1 MTRIFDL
8 TRIGAGLPVAETIA
22 SLPAD
27 GNVVVQAPPGT
38 GKTTLIPP
46 ALANQ
51 AAHNHV
57 AEHTTSGVGKIIV
70 TAPRRV
76 AVRAAAHR
84 LRALSG
90 QPKLVG
96 HAIRGESVPG
106 SAVEFVTPGV
116 LLRRLLRDPELPGVA
131 AVAIDEVHERQLDT
145 DLVLGMCLELA
156 QLREDFRV
164 IAMSATVDAQR
175 FSQLMDA
182 PIHVTEAAIHPLEIS
197 YAPAPGRAA
206 GERGFYRHVAEQ
218 AAQQATQQAA
228 QPMSWHASEQRK
240 PSAGSTLVFVP
251 GVREVNQVC
260 AELATLV
267 DADLP
272 VFPLHG
278 QQSTEEQ
285 DRALSTNATRI
296 VVATSIAESSLTVP
310 GVRAVVDAGLAR
322 TPRRDMQRGMSG
334 LVTSSASKSSA
345 DQRAGRAG
353 REGPG
358 TVVRC
363 YSQEDYQHFAPHTTP
378 EILSADLTQAA
389 LFLDSW
395 GAGEDFPLL
404 DQPPAAALATA
415 RSTLQRIGATKQLAL
430 LPTDPRLGAALLRYG
445 AGAAKTIAQLEE
457 NPRGDITRVH
467 AQKRLV
473 QRLAALVPDLGPA
486 DPGAV
491 VAAAFPEHV
500 ARAVSVGASRAHG
513 TPRATAPAVT
523 GARGGHNVSA
533 SGSGAGNSR
542 EYLLASGTRA
552 RLLADSGL
560 ADADWLAVAEISL
573 SNAGNAIIR
582 AAARISEDDALDA
595 IGVQEVISATI
606 DEGKIRGR
614 KRRMAGAIE
623 LSSTPVQVSGAQA
636 AAAVAESIRE
646 HGLGLFEWSASAS
659 NFYDRLRHLHEH
671 YGSPWPDVAAQ
682 DPATWLAPELEQIAA
697 GTPIAKVDLYP
708 ALQRL
713 LPWPEA
719 TRLDELAPERMPVP
733 SGRGVRLDWSGE
745 RPVASVKLQEC
756 FGLAESPVY
765 CGKRVQFHLLSPAG
779 RPLAITDDLASF
791 WSGPYAGVRADMRG
805 RYPKHP
811 WPEDPWSA
819 TATAKTNARLR
830 KN

>member
-1 MTRIFDL
+1 MTCIFDL
-8 TRIGAGLPVAETIA
+8 SRIGAGLPVAETIG
-22 SLPAD
+22 SLPAE

-51 AAHNHV
+51 AAQN
-57 AEHTTSGVGKIIV
+57 AAQNAATERESSVGKIIV

-84 LRALSG
+84 LRTLSG
-90 QPKLVG
+90 QPELVG
-96 HAIRGESVPG
+96 HSIRGESVPG
-106 SAVEFVTPGV
+106 TAVEFVTPGV

-156 QLREDFRV
+156 QLRADFRV

-182 PIHVTEAAIHPLEIS
+182 PVHVTEAAIHPLEIS

-206 GERGFYRHVAEQ
+206 GERSFYRHLAQQAAEQ
-218 AAQQATQQAA
+218 ASA
-228 QPMSWHASEQRK
+228 
-240 PSAGSTLVFVP
+240 SAGSTLVFVP

-260 AELATLV
+260 AELTTLV
-267 DADLP
+267 DANTP

-278 QQSTEEQ
+278 QQTTDEQ
-285 DRALSTNATRI
+285 DRALYTDSRRI

-322 TPRRDMQRGMSG
+322 LPRRDAQRGMSG
-334 LVTSSASKSSA
+334 LVTASTSKSSA

-363 YSQEDYQHFAPHTTP
+363 YSQEDYQHFAPHISP

-389 LFLDSW
+389 LFLDTW
-395 GAGEDFPLL
+395 GAGHDFPLL
-404 DQPPAAALATA
+404 DQPPATAMAAA
-415 RSTLQRIGATKQLAL
+415 RTTLQRIGASKELAL

-445 AGAAKTIAQLEE
+445 SGAAETIAKLDEE
-457 NPRGDITRVH
+457 PRGDITRAP

-473 QRLAALVPDLGPA
+473 QRLAKLVPDLGPV

-491 VAAAFPEHV
+491 VAAAYPEQV
-500 ARAVSVGASRAHG
+500 ARAVSAGASGLRNG
-513 TPRATAPAVT
+513 SNS
-523 GARGGHNVSA
+523 GASP
-533 SGSGAGNSR
+533 SSGAGTSS

-552 RLLADSGL
+552 RLLSDSSL
-560 ADADWLAVAEISL
+560 VDAEWLAVAEISL

-582 AAARISEDDALDA
+582 SAARITEDDALEA
-595 IGVQEVISATI
+595 IGVEETTTATV
-606 DEGKIRGR
+606 DGGKIRGR
-614 KRRMAGAIE
+614 KRRRAGAIE
-623 LSSTPVQVSGAQA
+623 LSSTPVQVTGDA
-636 AAAVAESIRE
+636 AAEAVAESIRE

-659 NFYDRLRHLHEH
+659 NFSARLRHLHEY
-671 YGSPWPDVAAQ
+671 YGPPWPDVAAA
-682 DPATWLAPELEQIAA
+682 DPAMWLAPELEQIAA
-697 GTPIAKVDLYP
+697 GTAISKIDLYP

-719 TRLDELAPERMPVP
+719 TWLEELAPERVPVP
-733 SGRGVRLDWSGE
+733 SGRSAWLDWSGE

-756 FGLAESPVY
+756 FGLTESPMY

-779 RPLAITDDLASF
+779 RPLAVTDDLASF
-791 WSGPYAGVRADMRG
+791 WSGPYAGVRAEMRG

-811 WPEDPWSA
+811 WPEDPWQA
-819 TATAKTNARLR
+819 TATAKTNAKLR

>member
-1 MTRIFDL
+1 MTCIFDL
-8 TRIGAGLPVAETIA
+8 SRIGAGLPVTETIA
-22 SLPAD
+22 SLPAE

-51 AAHNHV
+51 AAQN
-57 AEHTTSGVGKIIV
+57 AAQNAATERESSVGKIIV

-84 LRALSG
+84 LRTLSG
-90 QPKLVG
+90 QPELVG
-96 HAIRGESVPG
+96 HSIRGESVPG
-106 SAVEFVTPGV
+106 TAVEFVTPGV
-116 LLRRLLRDPELPGVA
+116 LLRRLLHNPELPGVA

-156 QLREDFRV
+156 QLRADFRV

-182 PIHVTEAAIHPLEIS
+182 PVHVTEAAIHPLEIS

-206 GERGFYRHVAEQ
+206 GERSFYRHLAQQAAEQ
-218 AAQQATQQAA
+218 ASA
-228 QPMSWHASEQRK
+228 
-240 PSAGSTLVFVP
+240 SAGSTLVFVP

-260 AELATLV
+260 AELTTLV
-267 DADLP
+267 DANTP

-278 QQSTEEQ
+278 QQTTDEQ
-285 DRALSTNATRI
+285 DRALYTDSRRI

-322 TPRRDMQRGMSG
+322 LPRRDTQRGMSG
-334 LVTSSASKSSA
+334 LVTASTSKSSA
-345 DQRAGRAG
+345 NQRAGRAG

-363 YSQEDYQHFAPHTTP
+363 YSQEDYQHFAPHISP

-389 LFLDSW
+389 LFLDTW
-395 GAGEDFPLL
+395 GAGDDFPLL
-404 DQPPAAALATA
+404 DQPPATAMAAA
-415 RSTLQRIGATKQLAL
+415 RTTLQRIGASKELAL

-445 AGAAKTIAQLEE
+445 SGAAETIAKLDEE
-457 NPRGDITRVH
+457 PRGDITRAP
-467 AQKRLV
+467 AQKRLA
-473 QRLAALVPDLGPA
+473 QRLAKLVPDLGPV

-491 VAAAFPEHV
+491 VAAAYPEQV
-500 ARAVSVGASRAHG
+500 ARAVSAGASGLR
-513 TPRATAPAVT
+513 T
-523 GARGGHNVSA
+523 GSNSGAG
-533 SGSGAGNSR
+533 SGSGASPSSGAGTSR

-552 RLLADSGL
+552 RLLSDSSL
-560 ADADWLAVAEISL
+560 ADAEWLAVAEISL

-582 AAARISEDDALDA
+582 AAARITEEDALEA
-595 IGVQEVISATI
+595 IGVEETTTATV
-606 DEGKIRGR
+606 DGGKIRGR
-614 KRRMAGAIE
+614 KRRLAGAIE
-623 LSSTPVQVSGAQA
+623 LSSTPVQVAGDA
-636 AAAVAESIRE
+636 AAEALAESIRE
-646 HGLGLFEWSASAS
+646 HGLGLFEWPASAS
-659 NFYDRLRHLHEH
+659 NFSARLRHLHEY
-671 YGSPWPDVAAQ
+671 YGSPWPDVAAA
-682 DPATWLAPELEQIAA
+682 DPAMWLAPELEQIAA
-697 GTPIAKVDLYP
+697 GTAISKIDLYP

-713 LPWPEA
+713 LPWPKA
-719 TRLDELAPERMPVP
+719 TRLEELAPERVPVP
-733 SGRGVRLDWSGE
+733 SGRSVWLDWSGE

-756 FGLAESPVY
+756 FGLTESPMY

-791 WSGPYAGVRADMRG
+791 WSGPYAGVRAEMRG

-811 WPEDPWSA
+811 WPENPWQA
-819 TATAKTNARLR
+819 TATAKTNAKLR
-830 KN
+830 KH

>member
-1 MTRIFDL
+1 MFDL
-8 TRIGAGLPVAETIA
+8 TRIGAGLPVAESIA

-27 GNVVVQAPPGT
+27 GNVVVHAPPGT

-51 AAHNHV
+51 EAQNYATQN
-57 AEHTTSGVGKIIV
+57 APSEREASDVGKIIV

-84 LRALSG
+84 LRTLSG

-116 LLRRLLRDPELPGVA
+116 LLRRLLLDPELPGVA
-131 AVAIDEVHERQLDT
+131 TIAIDEVHERQLDT

-156 QLREDFRV
+156 QLRDDFRV

-182 PIHVTEAAIHPLEIS
+182 PIHVTEAAIHPLEIN

-206 GERGFYRHVAEQ
+206 GERSFYRHVVQQAAEQ
-218 AAQQATQQAA
+218 ASA
-228 QPMSWHASEQRK
+228 
-240 PSAGSTLVFVP
+240 SAGSTLVFVP

-267 DADLP
+267 DAKLP

-278 QQSTEEQ
+278 QQTTEEQ
-285 DRALSTNATRI
+285 DRALYTDSRRI

-322 TPRRDMQRGMSG
+322 MPRRDAQRGMSG
-334 LVTSSASKSSA
+334 LVTSSTSKSSA

-358 TVVRC
+358 TVVCC

-389 LFLDSW
+389 LFLDTW

-404 DQPPAAALATA
+404 DQPPATAMATA
-415 RSTLQRIGATKQLAL
+415 RATLQRIGATKQLAL
-430 LPTDPRLGAALLRYG
+430 LPTDPRLGAALLRFG
-445 AGAAKTIAQLEE
+445 AGAAETVAKLDE
-457 NPRGDITRVH
+457 NPRGDIARVH

-473 QRLAALVPDLGPA
+473 QRLDALVPDLGPA

-491 VAAAFPEHV
+491 VAAAFPERV
-500 ARAVSVGASRAHG
+500 ARAVSAGASG
-513 TPRATAPAVT
+513 P
-523 GARGGHNVSA
+523 G
-533 SGSGAGNSR
+533 SGSNSGPSSGAGTSR

-552 RLLADSGL
+552 RLLSDSGL

-582 AAARISEDDALDA
+582 SAARITEDDALEA
-595 IGVQEVISATI
+595 IGVEETTTATV
-606 DEGKIRGR
+606 DGAKIRGR
-614 KRRMAGAIE
+614 KRRLAGAIE
-623 LSSTPVQVSGAQA
+623 LSSTPVHVTGDA
-636 AAAVAESIRE
+636 AAEALAESIRE
-646 HGLGLFEWSASAS
+646 HGLGLFKWSASAS
-659 NFYDRLRHLHEH
+659 NLYHRLHHLHEH
-671 YGSPWPDVAAQ
+671 YGLPWPDVAAE
-682 DPATWLAPELEQIAA
+682 DPAIWLAPELDRIAA
-697 GTPIAKVDLYP
+697 GMPIGKVDLYP

-733 SGRGVRLDWSGE
+733 SGRGVRLDWSDE

-811 WPEDPWSA
+811 WPEDPWQA
-819 TATAKTNARLR
+819 TATAKTNAKLR

>member
-1 MTRIFDL
+1 MTCIFDL
-8 TRIGAGLPVAETIA
+8 SRIGAGLPVAETIA
-22 SLPAD
+22 SLPAE

-38 GKTTLIPP
+38 GKTTLLPP

-51 AAHNHV
+51 AAQN
-57 AEHTTSGVGKIIV
+57 AAQNAAPERESSVGKIIV

-84 LRALSG
+84 LRTLSG
-90 QPKLVG
+90 QPELVG
-96 HAIRGESVPG
+96 HSIRGESVPG
-106 SAVEFVTPGV
+106 TAVEFVTPGV

-156 QLREDFRV
+156 QLRADFRV

-182 PIHVTEAAIHPLEIS
+182 PVHVTEAAIHPLEIS

-206 GERGFYRHVAEQ
+206 GERSFYRHLAQQAAEQ
-218 AAQQATQQAA
+218 ASA
-228 QPMSWHASEQRK
+228 
-240 PSAGSTLVFVP
+240 SAGSTLVFVP
-251 GVREVNQVC
+251 GVREVNRVC
-260 AELATLV
+260 AELTTLV
-267 DADLP
+267 DANTP

-278 QQSTEEQ
+278 QQTTDEQ
-285 DRALSTNATRI
+285 DRALYTDSRRI

-322 TPRRDMQRGMSG
+322 LPRRDAQRGMSG
-334 LVTSSASKSSA
+334 LVTASTSKSSA

-353 REGPG
+353 REGQG

-363 YSQEDYQHFAPHTTP
+363 YSQEDYQHFAPHISP

-389 LFLDSW
+389 LFLDTW
-395 GAGEDFPLL
+395 GAGDDFPLL
-404 DQPPAAALATA
+404 DQPPATAMAAA
-415 RSTLQRIGATKQLAL
+415 RTTLQRIGASKELAL

-445 AGAAKTIAQLEE
+445 SGAAETIAKLDEE
-457 NPRGDITRVH
+457 PRGDITRAP
-467 AQKRLV
+467 AQKRLA
-473 QRLAALVPDLGPA
+473 QRLAKLVPDLGPV

-491 VAAAFPEHV
+491 VAAAYPEQV
-500 ARAVSVGASRAHG
+500 ARAVSAGASGLR
-513 TPRATAPAVT
+513 T
-523 GARGGHNVSA
+523 GSNSGAG
-533 SGSGAGNSR
+533 SGSGASPSSGAGTSR

-552 RLLADSGL
+552 RLLSDSSL
-560 ADADWLAVAEISL
+560 VDAEWLAVAEISL

-582 AAARISEDDALDA
+582 SAARITEEDALEA
-595 IGVQEVISATI
+595 TGVEETTTATV
-606 DEGKIRGR
+606 DGGKIRGR
-614 KRRMAGAIE
+614 KRRRAGAIE
-623 LSSTPVQVSGAQA
+623 LSSTPVQVTGDA
-636 AAAVAESIRE
+636 AAEAVAESIRE

-659 NFYDRLRHLHEH
+659 NFYDRLRHLHEY
-671 YGSPWPDVAAQ
+671 YGPPWPDVAAA
-682 DPATWLAPELEQIAA
+682 DPAMWLAPELEQIAA
-697 GTPIAKVDLYP
+697 GTAISKIDLYP

-719 TRLDELAPERMPVP
+719 TRLEELAPERMPVP
-733 SGRGVRLDWSGE
+733 SGRSAWLDWSGA

-756 FGLAESPVY
+756 FGLVESPVY

-791 WSGPYAGVRADMRG
+791 WSGPYAGVRAEMRG

-819 TATAKTNARLR
+819 TATAKTNAKLR
-830 KN
+830 KH

>member
-8 TRIGAGLPVAETIA
+8 SRIGAGLPVSETIA
-22 SLPAD
+22 SLPAE

-51 AAHNHV
+51 AAQNY
-57 AEHTTSGVGKIIV
+57 AAQNGASKRESSAVGKIIV

-84 LRALSG
+84 LRTLSG
-90 QPKLVG
+90 QPELVG
-96 HAIRGESVPG
+96 HSIRGESVPG
-106 SAVEFVTPGV
+106 TAVEFVTPGV
-116 LLRRLLRDPELPGVA
+116 LLRRLLHDPELPGVA

-156 QLREDFRV
+156 QLRADFRI

-182 PIHVTEAAIHPLEIS
+182 PVHVTEAAIHPLAIH

-206 GERGFYRHVAEQ
+206 GERSFYRHLAQQAAEQ
-218 AAQQATQQAA
+218 ASA
-228 QPMSWHASEQRK
+228 
-240 PSAGSTLVFVP
+240 SAGSTLVFVP

-260 AELATLV
+260 AELTTLV
-267 DADLP
+267 DANTP

-278 QQSTEEQ
+278 QQTTDEQ
-285 DRALSTNATRI
+285 DRALYTDSRRI

-322 TPRRDMQRGMSG
+322 LPRRDTQRGMSG
-334 LVTSSASKSSA
+334 LVTASTSKSSA
-345 DQRAGRAG
+345 NQRAGRAG

-363 YSQEDYQHFAPHTTP
+363 YSQEDYQHFAPHSSP

-389 LFLDSW
+389 LFLDTW
-395 GAGEDFPLL
+395 GAGDDFPLL
-404 DQPPAAALATA
+404 DQPPAAAMAAA
-415 RSTLQRIGATKQLAL
+415 RTTLQRIGACKELAL

-445 AGAAKTIAQLEE
+445 SGAAETIAKLDDT
-457 NPRGDITRVH
+457 PRGDITRAP

-473 QRLAALVPDLGPA
+473 QRLAKLVPDLGPV

-491 VAAAFPEHV
+491 VAAAYPEQV
-500 ARAVSVGASRAHG
+500 ARAVFAGAFGPSSGSNPGRSG
-513 TPRATAPAVT
+513 L
-523 GARGGHNVSA
+523 S
-533 SGSGAGNSR
+533 SGSGASPSSRAGTSR

-552 RLLADSGL
+552 RLLSDSSL
-560 ADADWLAVAEISL
+560 ADAEWLAVAEISL
-573 SNAGNAIIR
+573 SNAGNAVIR
-582 AAARISEDDALDA
+582 SAARITEDDALEA
-595 IGVQEVISATI
+595 IGVEETTTATV
-606 DEGKIRGR
+606 DGGKIRGR
-614 KRRMAGAIE
+614 KRRRAGAIE
-623 LSSTPVQVSGAQA
+623 LSSTPVQVTGDA
-636 AAAVAESIRE
+636 AAEALAESIRE

-659 NFYDRLRHLHEH
+659 NFYDRLRHLHEY
-671 YGSPWPDVAAQ
+671 YGLPWPDVAAA
-682 DPATWLAPELEQIAA
+682 DPAMWLAPELEQIAA
-697 GTPIAKVDLYP
+697 GTAISKIDLYP

-719 TRLDELAPERMPVP
+719 TRLEELAPERMPVP
-733 SGRGVRLDWSGE
+733 SGRSVWLDWSGA
-745 RPVASVKLQEC
+745 RPVVSVKLQEC

-791 WSGPYAGVRADMRG
+791 WSGPYAGVRAEMRG

-811 WPEDPWSA
+811 WPENPWQA
-819 TATAKTNARLR
+819 TATAKTNAKLR

>member
-1 MTRIFDL
+1 MTCIFDL
-8 TRIGAGLPVAETIA
+8 SRIGAGLPVTETIA
-22 SLPAD
+22 SLPAE

-38 GKTTLIPP
+38 GKTTLLPP

-51 AAHNHV
+51 AAQN
-57 AEHTTSGVGKIIV
+57 AAQNAATERESSVGKIIV

-84 LRALSG
+84 LRTLSG
-90 QPKLVG
+90 QPELVG
-96 HAIRGESVPG
+96 HSIRGESVPG
-106 SAVEFVTPGV
+106 TAVEFVTPGV

-156 QLREDFRV
+156 QLRADFRV

-182 PIHVTEAAIHPLEIS
+182 PVHVTEAAIHPLEIS

-206 GERGFYRHVAEQ
+206 GERSFYRHLAQQAAEQ
-218 AAQQATQQAA
+218 ASA
-228 QPMSWHASEQRK
+228 
-240 PSAGSTLVFVP
+240 SAGSTLVFAP

-260 AELATLV
+260 AELTTLV
-267 DADLP
+267 DANTP

-278 QQSTEEQ
+278 QQTTDEQ
-285 DRALSTNATRI
+285 DRALYTDSRRI

-322 TPRRDMQRGMSG
+322 LPRRDAQRGMSG
-334 LVTSSASKSSA
+334 LVTASTSKSSA

-363 YSQEDYQHFAPHTTP
+363 YSQEDYQHFAPHISP

-389 LFLDSW
+389 LFLDTW
-395 GAGEDFPLL
+395 GAGHDFPLL
-404 DQPPAAALATA
+404 DQPPATAMAAA
-415 RSTLQRIGATKQLAL
+415 RTTLQRIGASKELAL

-445 AGAAKTIAQLEE
+445 SGAAETIAKLDEE
-457 NPRGDITRVH
+457 PRGDITRAP

-473 QRLAALVPDLGPA
+473 QRLAKLVPDSGPV

-491 VAAAFPEHV
+491 VAAAYPEQV
-500 ARAVSVGASRAHG
+500 ARVVTAGASG
-513 TPRATAPAVT
+513 PSSGFNSGP
-523 GARGGHNVSA
+523 S
-533 SGSGAGNSR
+533 SGSGSGLSSGAGTSR

-552 RLLADSGL
+552 RLLSDSSL
-560 ADADWLAVAEISL
+560 ADAEWLAIAEISL

-582 AAARISEDDALDA
+582 AAARITEEDALEA
-595 IGVQEVISATI
+595 IGVEETTTATV
-606 DEGKIRGR
+606 DGGKIRGR
-614 KRRMAGAIE
+614 KRRLAGAIE
-623 LSSTPVQVSGAQA
+623 LSSTPVQVAGDA
-636 AAAVAESIRE
+636 AAEALAESIRE

-659 NFYDRLRHLHEH
+659 NLYHRLHHLHEH
-671 YGSPWPDVAAQ
+671 YGLPWPDAAAE
-682 DPATWLAPELEQIAA
+682 DPAIWLAPELEQIAA

>member
-22 SLPAD
+22 SLPAG

-51 AAHNHV
+51 AAQNY
-57 AEHTTSGVGKIIV
+57 AAQNAASERESSAVGKIIV

-76 AVRAAAHR
+76 AVRAAALR
-84 LRALSG
+84 LRTLSG

-116 LLRRLLRDPELPGVA
+116 LLRRLLRDPELPGVV

-156 QLREDFRV
+156 QLRDDFRV

-182 PIHVTEAAIHPLEIS
+182 PIHVTEAAIHPLEIN

-206 GERGFYRHVAEQ
+206 GERSFYRHLAKQ
-218 AAQQATQQAA
+218 AAQQTAQQASA
-228 QPMSWHASEQRK
+228 
-240 PSAGSTLVFVP
+240 SAGSTLVFVP

-267 DADLP
+267 DANTP

-278 QQSTEEQ
+278 QQTTEEQ
-285 DRALSTNATRI
+285 DRALYTDATRI

-322 TPRRDMQRGMSG
+322 MPRRDAQRGMSG
-334 LVTSSASKSSA
+334 LVTSSTSKSSA

-363 YSQEDYQHFAPHTTP
+363 YSQEGYQHFAPHTTP

-389 LFLDSW
+389 LFLDTW
-395 GAGEDFPLL
+395 GAGQDFPLL
-404 DQPPAAALATA
+404 DQPPATAMAAA
-415 RSTLQRIGATKQLAL
+415 RTTLQRIGATKQLAF

-445 AGAAKTIAQLEE
+445 AGAADTVAKMDE
-457 NPRGDITRVH
+457 NPRGDIARAR

-491 VAAAFPEHV
+491 VAAAFPEQV
-500 ARAVSVGASRAHG
+500 ARAVSAG
-513 TPRATAPAVT
+513 
-523 GARGGHNVSA
+523 A
-533 SGSGAGNSR
+533 SGSNSGPSSGSGSGPSAGAGTSR

-560 ADADWLAVAEISL
+560 ADADWLAVSEISL

-582 AAARISEDDALDA
+582 SAARITEDDALEA
-595 IGVQEVISATI
+595 IGVEETTTATV
-606 DEGKIRGR
+606 DGGKIRGR
-614 KRRMAGAIE
+614 KRKMAGAIE
-623 LSSTPVQVSGAQA
+623 LSSTPVQVTGDA
-636 AAAVAESIRE
+636 AAEALAESIRE
-646 HGLGLFEWSASAS
+646 YGLGLFEWSASAS
-659 NFYDRLRHLHEH
+659 NLYHRLRHLHEH
-671 YGSPWPDVAAQ
+671 YGLPWPDVAAA
-682 DPATWLAPELEQIAA
+682 DPAIWLAPELDKVASGMQ
-697 GTPIAKVDLYP
+697 IAKVDLYP

-719 TRLDELAPERMPVP
+719 TRLEELAPERMPVP
-733 SGRGVRLDWSGE
+733 SGRGVLLDWSGE

-756 FGLAESPVY
+756 FGLAESPAY

-811 WPEDPWSA
+811 WPEDPWQA
-819 TATAKTNARLR
+819 TATAKTNAKLR

>member
-1 MTRIFDL
+1 MFDL
-8 TRIGAGLPVAETIA
+8 SRIGAGLPVTETIA
-22 SLPAD
+22 SLPAE

-51 AAHNHV
+51 AAQN
-57 AEHTTSGVGKIIV
+57 AAQNAATERESSVGKIIV

-84 LRALSG
+84 LRTLSG
-90 QPKLVG
+90 QPELVG
-96 HAIRGESVPG
+96 HSIRGESVPG
-106 SAVEFVTPGV
+106 TAVEFVTPGV
-116 LLRRLLRDPELPGVA
+116 LLRRLLHNPELPGVA

-156 QLREDFRV
+156 QLRADFRV

-182 PIHVTEAAIHPLEIS
+182 PVHVTEAAIHPLEIS

-206 GERGFYRHVAEQ
+206 GERSFYRHLAQQAAEQ
-218 AAQQATQQAA
+218 ASA
-228 QPMSWHASEQRK
+228 
-240 PSAGSTLVFVP
+240 SAGSTLVFVP

-260 AELATLV
+260 AELTTLV
-267 DADLP
+267 DANTP

-278 QQSTEEQ
+278 QQTTDEQ
-285 DRALSTNATRI
+285 DRALYTDSRRI

-322 TPRRDMQRGMSG
+322 LPRRDTQRGMSG
-334 LVTSSASKSSA
+334 LVTASTSKSSA
-345 DQRAGRAG
+345 NQRAGRAG

-363 YSQEDYQHFAPHTTP
+363 YSQEDYQHFAPHISP

-389 LFLDSW
+389 LFLDTW
-395 GAGEDFPLL
+395 GAGDDFPLL
-404 DQPPAAALATA
+404 DQPPATAMAAA
-415 RSTLQRIGATKQLAL
+415 RTTLQRIGASKELAL

-445 AGAAKTIAQLEE
+445 SGAAETIAKLDEE
-457 NPRGDITRVH
+457 PRGDITRAP
-467 AQKRLV
+467 AQKRLA
-473 QRLAALVPDLGPA
+473 QRLAKLVPDLGPV

-491 VAAAFPEHV
+491 VAAAYPEQV
-500 ARAVSVGASRAHG
+500 ARAVSAGASGLR
-513 TPRATAPAVT
+513 T
-523 GARGGHNVSA
+523 GSNSGAG
-533 SGSGAGNSR
+533 SGSGASPSSGAGTSR

-552 RLLADSGL
+552 RLLSDSSL
-560 ADADWLAVAEISL
+560 ADAEWLAVAEISL

-582 AAARISEDDALDA
+582 AAARITEEDALEA
-595 IGVQEVISATI
+595 IGVEETTTATV
-606 DEGKIRGR
+606 DGGKIRGR
-614 KRRMAGAIE
+614 KRRLAGAIE
-623 LSSTPVQVSGAQA
+623 LSSTPVQVAGDA
-636 AAAVAESIRE
+636 AAEALAESIRE
-646 HGLGLFEWSASAS
+646 HGLGLFEWPASAS
-659 NFYDRLRHLHEH
+659 NFSARLRHLHEY
-671 YGSPWPDVAAQ
+671 YGSPWPDVAAA
-682 DPATWLAPELEQIAA
+682 DPAMWLAPELEQIAA
-697 GTPIAKVDLYP
+697 GTAISKIDLYP

-713 LPWPEA
+713 LPWPKA
-719 TRLDELAPERMPVP
+719 TRLEELAPERVPVP
-733 SGRGVRLDWSGE
+733 SGRSVWLDWSGE

-756 FGLAESPVY
+756 FGLTESPMY

-791 WSGPYAGVRADMRG
+791 WSGPYAGVRAEMRG

-811 WPEDPWSA
+811 WPENPWQA
-819 TATAKTNARLR
+819 TATAKTNAKLR
-830 KN
+830 KH

>member
-8 TRIGAGLPVAETIA
+8 TRIGEGLPVAQTID

-46 ALANQ
+46 ALANHAAGQ
-51 AAHNHV
+51 AELGAGHV
-57 AEHTTSGVGKIIV
+57 PGKAEPGAGKIIV

-76 AVRAAAHR
+76 AVRAAANR
-84 LRALSG
+84 LRQLSG
-90 QPKLVG
+90 RPELVG
-96 HAIRGESVPG
+96 HAVRGDSAPG
-106 SAVEFVTPGV
+106 TAVEFVTPGV

-131 AVAIDEVHERQLDT
+131 AVTIDEVHERQLDT

-175 FSQLMDA
+175 FAELMDA
-182 PIHVTEAAIHPLEIS
+182 PIHTTQAAIHPLEIT
-197 YAPAPGRAA
+197 YAPAPGRAE
-206 GERGFYRHVAEQ
+206 GSRDFYRHVAQQ
-218 AAQQATQQAA
+218 AAQQ
-228 QPMSWHASEQRK
+228 SSAS
-240 PSAGSTLVFVP
+240 SGSTLVFVP

-260 AELATLV
+260 TELSTLV
-267 DADLP
+267 DANTA

-278 QQSTEEQ
+278 QQTSDEQ
-285 DRALSTNATRI
+285 DRALYTGTKRI

-322 TPRRDMQRGMSG
+322 LPRRDAQRGMSG
-334 LVTSSASKSSA
+334 LVTASTSKSGA

-358 TVVRC
+358 AVVRC
-363 YSQEDYQHFAPHTTP
+363 YSQDDYQHFPPHISP
-378 EILSADLTQAA
+378 EIVRADLTQAA
-389 LFLDSW
+389 LFLDTW
-395 GAGEDFPLL
+395 GADGDFPLL
-404 DQPPAAALATA
+404 DQPPAAALVDA
-415 RSTLQRIGATKQLAL
+415 RRTLKRIGATKQLAL

-445 AGAAKTIAQLEE
+445 AGAAETVAKLDDD
-457 NPRGDITRVH
+457 PRGDIALARAH
-467 AQKRLV
+467 RHLV
-473 QRLAALVPDLGPA
+473 QRLAGLVPDLGPA

-491 VAAAFPEHV
+491 IAAAFPEQV
-500 ARAVSVGASRAHG
+500 ARAVSGVAGVAGVAGAAGAGTGEGSRSG
-513 TPRATAPAVT
+513 ATASA
-523 GARGGHNVSA
+523 GA
-533 SGSGAGNSR
+533 R

-552 RLLADSGL
+552 RLLDDSGL
-560 ADADWLAVAEISL
+560 AGAPWLAVAGISL

-582 AAARISEDDALDA
+582 SAARITEADALAA
-595 IGVQEVISATI
+595 IGVEEVTTAYV
-606 DEGKIRGR
+606 EGGKVRGR
-614 KRRMAGAIE
+614 KRRLAGAIE
-623 LSSTPVQVSGAQA
+623 LSSTPVQVSGDEA
-636 AAAVAESIRE
+636 AEALAAGIRE
-646 HGLGLFEWSASAS
+646 HGLGLFDWSDSAS
-659 NFYDRLRHLHEH
+659 NLRQRLDHLHEH
-671 YGSPWPDVAAQ
+671 YGAPWPDVDAA
-682 DPATWLAPELEQIAA
+682 DPQEWLAPELEQIAA
-697 GTPIAKVDLYP
+697 GTPIAQIDVYP

-719 TRLDELAPERMPVP
+719 SRLEELAPERMPVP
-733 SGRGVRLDWSGE
+733 SGRTVRLDWAGE
-745 RPVASVKLQEC
+745 KPVASVKLQEC

-791 WSGPYAGVRADMRG
+791 WSGPYSGVRAEMRG

-819 TATAKTNARLR
+819 PATAKTNAKLQCGKQR
-830 KN
+830 NS

>member
-1 MTRIFDL
+1 M
-8 TRIGAGLPVAETIA
+8 
-22 SLPAD
+22 
-27 GNVVVQAPPGT
+27 
-38 GKTTLIPP
+38 
-46 ALANQ
+46 
-51 AAHNHV
+51 
-57 AEHTTSGVGKIIV
+57 
-70 TAPRRV
+70 
-76 AVRAAAHR
+76 
-84 LRALSG
+84 
-90 QPKLVG
+90 
-96 HAIRGESVPG
+96 
-106 SAVEFVTPGV
+106 
-116 LLRRLLRDPELPGVA
+116 
-131 AVAIDEVHERQLDT
+131 
-145 DLVLGMCLELA
+145 
-156 QLREDFRV
+156 
-164 IAMSATVDAQR
+164 
-175 FSQLMDA
+175 
-182 PIHVTEAAIHPLEIS
+182 
-197 YAPAPGRAA
+197 
-206 GERGFYRHVAEQ
+206 
-218 AAQQATQQAA
+218 
-228 QPMSWHASEQRK
+228 
-240 PSAGSTLVFVP
+240 
-251 GVREVNQVC
+251 
-260 AELATLV
+260 
-267 DADLP
+267 
-272 VFPLHG
+272 
-278 QQSTEEQ
+278 
-285 DRALSTNATRI
+285 
-296 VVATSIAESSLTVP
+296 
-310 GVRAVVDAGLAR
+310 
-322 TPRRDMQRGMSG
+322 
-334 LVTSSASKSSA
+334 
-345 DQRAGRAG
+345 
-353 REGPG
+353 
-358 TVVRC
+358 
-363 YSQEDYQHFAPHTTP
+363 
-378 EILSADLTQAA
+378 
-389 LFLDSW
+389 
-395 GAGEDFPLL
+395 
-404 DQPPAAALATA
+404 
-415 RSTLQRIGATKQLAL
+415 
-430 LPTDPRLGAALLRYG
+430 
-445 AGAAKTIAQLEE
+445 
-457 NPRGDITRVH
+457 
-467 AQKRLV
+467 
-473 QRLAALVPDLGPA
+473 
-486 DPGAV
+486 

-500 ARAVSVGASRAHG
+500 ARAVSVGASRAQG
-513 TPRATAPAVT
+513 TSRATAPAAT
-523 GARGGHNVSA
+523 GARDAHGGP
-533 SGSGAGNSR
+533 GAGTSR

-606 DEGKIRGR
+606 NEGKIRGR

-636 AAAVAESIRE
+636 AAAVVESIRE

-719 TRLDELAPERMPVP
+719 TRLDELAPEHMPVP